1 VIELTR
7 RRQKL
12 VSSIYKGKDPRDIG
26 TYTFAQASR
35 YIDVPVATIR
45 SWFLG
50 GNYKTQAGLRC
61 FEPVLLLPEAEYQQ
75 LSFTNLVEIHVLRSI
90 RNLHRVTLEKVRQA
104 VSCMTTKF
112 DEEHPLARIDLHTDG
127 LDLFVRILEDT
138 INVSDGQQTLLLRG
152 SLETHL
158 RRIER
163 DETKLAKCLYP
174 FTRTSDGANSD
185 APKSIVIDPRIS
197 FGKPVIAGTGIPT
210 AVLAGRYKAGDS
222 IEVLAEDYQCEP
234 AKIQEAVRCELSIAA

>member
-1 VIELTR
+1 MLSNPPFGVEWKKVEKEIRKEHENLGFDGRFGPGLPRVSDGSLLFLLHLLSKMRPAHEGGSRFGIVLNGSPLFTGGAGSGESEIR
-7 RRQKL
+7 RYVLENDL
-12 VSSIYKGKDPRDIG
+12 V
-26 TYTFAQASR
+26 
-35 YIDVPVATIR
+35 
-45 SWFLG
+45 
-50 GNYKTQAGLRC
+50 
-61 FEPVLLLPEAEYQQ
+61 
-75 LSFTNLVEIHVLRSI
+75 
-90 RNLHRVTLEKVRQA
+90 EKVRQA

-127 LDLFVRILEDT
+127 LDLFVKILEDT
-138 INVSDGQQTLLLRG
+138 INVSDRQQTLLLRG

-158 RRIER
+158 KRIER

-174 FTRTSDGANSD
+174 FTRTSGDANSD

-234 AKIQEAVRCELSIAA
+234 AKIQEAVRCELSVAA